1 MKWLESFTSRS
12 ALQLILA
19 TVHTWYIF
27 VIITNARWRKIQ
39 SNHDVLQYVL
49 HHIWLETTGP
59 SILPTHSAL
68 SNGAVLVAKCCKPAI
83 PLQWAC
89 DQLHFL
95 ISLIIIINVSCYI
108 CYHMESFRWRQT
120 PGRKLLNFV
129 GKLKAFSPSECHLLS
144 PVRTLQL
151 IPH

>member
-59 SILPTHSAL
+59 SILPTVHYPMVQSLLPSAASLQSLCSEHVTNFIFL
-68 SNGAVLVAKCCKPAI
+68 SLLSSSSMSPVIFV
-83 PLQWAC
+83 
-89 DQLHFL
+89 
-95 ISLIIIINVSCYI
+95 IIRRASG
-108 CYHMESFRWRQT
+108 EGKTQ
-120 PGRKLLNFV
+120 GRKLLNFV
-129 GKLKAFSPSECHLLS
+129 EKLKAFSPSECHLLS

>member
-49 HHIWLETTGP
+49 HHIWLETTVP
-59 SILPTHSAL
+59 SILPTVHNPMVQSLLPSAASLQSLCSEHVTNFIFL
-68 SNGAVLVAKCCKPAI
+68 SL
-83 PLQWAC
+83 L
-89 DQLHFL
+89 
-95 ISLIIIINVSCYI
+95 SSSSMSNVI
-108 CYHMESFRWRQT
+108 FGYHKESFGWRQT
-120 PGRKLLNFV
+120 QGRKLLNFV
-129 GKLKAFSPSECHLLS
+129 EKLKAFSPSECHLLS